1 MLGILGGCLM
11 PRGKRKFTTQAKFK
25 AALDLIQGK
34 RSASEIARTYQ
45 VHPNSLALWKD
56 TVLKRGHELFER
68 SSPAEQHEKQI
79 AELEQ
84 LLGRK
89 EVELAL
95 LKNFLGR
102 TV

>member
-1 MLGILGGCLM
+1 M
-11 PRGKRKFTTQAKFK
+11 PRGRRKYTSQTKFK
-25 AALDLIQGK
+25 AVMDLVQGK
-34 RSASEIARTYQ
+34 RSATEIARSYQ
-45 VHPNSLALWKD
+45 VHPNSLLLWKD
-56 TVLKRGHELFER
+56 TVLRRGHELFESR
-68 SSPAEQHEKQI
+68 SPGEQHAKQI

-102 TV
+102 TE

>member
-1 MLGILGGCLM
+1 M
-11 PRGKRKFTTQAKFK
+11 PRGRRKFTAQMKFK

-34 RSASEIARTYQ
+34 KTASEIARQYQ
-45 VHPNSLALWKD
+45 AHPNSVALWKD
-56 TVLKRGHELFER
+56 TVLKRGHELFA
-68 SSPAEQHEKQI
+68 SSAPAEQHAKQI
-79 AELEQ
+79 SELEQ

>member
-1 MLGILGGCLM
+1 M
-11 PRGKRKFTTQAKFK
+11 PRGKRKFTSQTKFK
-25 AALDLIQGK
+25 AALDLLQGK
-34 RSASEIARTYQ
+34 RSATEIARTYQ
-45 VHPNSLALWKD
+45 VHPNSLLLWKD
-56 TVLKRGHELFER
+56 TVLRRGHELFEAI
-68 SSPAEQHEKQI
+68 SPAEQHAKQI

-102 TV
+102 TG

>member
-1 MLGILGGCLM
+1 M
-11 PRGKRKFTTQAKFK
+11 PRGKRKFTAQMKFK

-34 RSASEIARTYQ
+34 RAASEIARSYQ
-45 VHPNSLALWKD
+45 VHPNSLALWRD
-56 TVLKRGHELFER
+56 TVLKRGYELFE
-68 SSPAEQHEKQI
+68 SSLPAEQHVKQV

>member
-1 MLGILGGCLM
+1 M
-11 PRGKRKFTTQAKFK
+11 PRGRRKFTAQMKFK

-34 RSASEIARTYQ
+34 KTASEIARSYGA
-45 VHPNSLALWKD
+45 HPNSLALWRE
-56 TVLKRGHELFER
+56 TVLKRGHELFE
-68 SSPAEQHEKQI
+68 SSAPAEARVKQI

-84 LLGRK
+84 ILGRK

>member
-1 MLGILGGCLM
+1 M
-11 PRGKRKFTTQAKFK
+11 
-25 AALDLIQGK
+25 
-34 RSASEIARTYQ
+34 
-45 VHPNSLALWKD
+45 
-56 TVLKRGHELFER
+56 LKRGHELFE
-68 SSPAEQHEKQI
+68 SAAPAEQHVKQI

-102 TV
+102 TA